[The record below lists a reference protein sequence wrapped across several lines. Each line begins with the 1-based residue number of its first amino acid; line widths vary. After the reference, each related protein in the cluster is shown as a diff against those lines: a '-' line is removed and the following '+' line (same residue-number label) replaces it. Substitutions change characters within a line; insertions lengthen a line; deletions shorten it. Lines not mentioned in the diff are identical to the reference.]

1 MASERPE
8 SSRLAASTTLA
19 ASERIVVHDLGRL
32 AYADAL
38 ALQRSAHAE
47 VIADRERGAVA
58 PMPVFL
64 LEHDP
69 PVITVSR
76 RPGAAEHLLATPELL
91 AEHGV
96 TLAETDR
103 GGDITYHGPGQL
115 IAYPILDL
123 NRLGFRVHGYMR
135 WLESIVIE
143 TIASFG
149 VVGHRDHCATGV
161 WVGGEVDA
169 SASAV
174 DNAAETPSCA
184 DAARGGRKICAMGV
198 RVARWVAMHGLA
210 LNVQPDM
217 RHFGLIVPC
226 GLVGRPVTSLT
237 LETGMAPP
245 MDLVKRRLA
254 DAFVRAADGITLS
267 AEADGSADR

>member
-8 SSRLAASTTLA
+8 SSRLATSTTLA

-169 SASAV
+169 SASA
-174 DNAAETPSCA
+174 TP
-184 DAARGGRKICAMGV
+184 RKP
-198 RVARWVAMHGLA
+198 H
-210 LNVQPDM
+210 P
-217 RHFGLIVPC
+217 
-226 GLVGRPVTSLT
+226 
-237 LETGMAPP
+237 APT
-245 MDLVKRRLA
+245 R
-254 DAFVRAADGITLS
+254 RAADGRS
-267 AEADGSADR
+267 VRWAFGSPAGWRCTGSPSMSNPTCGTSDSSCPAVSPAVR